1 MGREVIKVIRSNR
14 RTISL
19 EITPAG
25 DVRVCAPRLML
36 RMHGTSDDK

>member
-19 EITPAG
+19 EIAPAG
-25 DVRVCAPRLML
+25 DA
-36 RMHGTSDDK
+36 SDARNE

>member
-19 EITPAG
+19 EITLWFMNSVI
-25 DVRVCAPRLML
+25 DRR
-36 RMHGTSDDK
+36 